1 MSEEHRQRN
10 VTGCKGLNV
19 PLTLTNY
26 LLNQQKLTMMKG
38 IHNIHKM
45 TASIAAVLLSASL
58 FSCSSDD
65 FFGKAEGTSEGIS
78 FGVTDAAETRAANA
92 NDEQTV
98 AHYVL
103 RSDASAD
110 TLCVRAI
117 VTDGIGNNDNKPMTR
132 AAMQTTMYDKFNVV
146 AAYKEDGNIGSQFF
160 MNEIATNNGTNWVPE
175 RIYYWPGSNRQ
186 LRFLAWAPT
195 DATFQAVPNSPTATT
210 LQYTT
215 PAEAKDQRDLVAA
228 ATDFIDSPAKEGN
241 CIPVGLQFKHLCTAV
256 IVKTGAT
263 MTDGTIKSVT
273 ITNVKNSGSYD
284 MVSSTWALNDGTANY
299 TVSPE
304 FATTGSTANGTDLNA
319 GESTLMLLPQTLGAD
334 SELKVEFHDNIS
346 GRDRTLSASL
356 NGAEWPMG
364 KTVTYRLSIT
374 PEYELNIDN
383 VAETVDAHY
392 VVQPIKVRLAN
403 LTDNTKWTL
412 TTKIDGEIYNGID
425 VSVLLDN
432 PEDGALN
439 VAKQGFWL
447 DKYVEIKR
455 NDNGE
460 IISKTLTNQTARG
473 TATVTG
479 TGNLEKD
486 AYVFIPENIGNTDR
500 NITITLKIDGA
511 SDTDA
516 VTKTITQKCPSWNGS
531 NVGYERFEKDNEGI
545 YPFGFL
551 WDRKVEYKYQGFLAL
566 LFKWVA
572 NSYKTADVDYLTT
585 KYTFKVLFKS
595 ITTATIDYTA
605 INNSL
610 NVGMSPDDGLEN
622 TRKLYTFK
630 NIGSISELENDFDN
644 LTILGYKW
652 QDKQTTGGHY
662 ETVKNFAAKMAVMRN
677 KFNVE
682 KREQKDPE
690 GNKVIFY
697 VPDIEENDIVWYLP
711 ASNEQKGITDTKYP
725 LSGTYWSSTAADD
738 NTHAYVYSSGSEP
751 VIGERMATHKIR
763 AARRK

>member
-1 MSEEHRQRN
+1 
-10 VTGCKGLNV
+10 
-19 PLTLTNY
+19 
-26 LLNQQKLTMMKG
+26 MKG
-38 IHNIHKM
+38 KMNIHKL

-65 FFGKAEGTSEGIS
+65 FFGKPESESTNGIS
-78 FGVTDAAETRAANA
+78 FGVSTENSAATRANNA
-92 NDEQTV
+92 NDGLTV
-98 AHYVL
+98 ARYTL
-103 RSDASAD
+103 RSDYSAD
-110 TLCVRAI
+110 TLCVRAV
-117 VTDGIGNNDNKPMTR
+117 VTDGIGNNANKPATR
-132 AAMQTTMYDKFNVV
+132 AAMQTSMYNDFKVV
-146 AAYKEDGNIGSQFF
+146 AAVKENGNVGTQYY
-160 MNEIATNNGTNWVPE
+160 MNDVATKTGTNWVPAHT
-175 RIYYWPGSNRQ
+175 YYWPGSNRQ

-195 DATFQAVPNSPTATT
+195 DAVFQSVPNSPNATT

-215 PAEAKDQRDLVAA
+215 PAEAKNQRDLVAA
-228 ATDFIDSPAKEGN
+228 ATDFIDSPANNGT
-241 CIPVGLQFKHLCTAV
+241 CTPVSLNFKHLCTAV
-256 IVKTGAT
+256 IIKTGET
-263 MTDGTIKSVT
+263 MTAGTIKSVSLKG
-273 ITNVKNSGSYD
+273 VKNSGTYD
-284 MVSSTWALNDGTANY
+284 MVNSAWTLTDSKADFTISPNQTTTSTT
-299 TVSPE
+299 P
-304 FATTGSTANGTDLNA
+304 NGTELNA
-319 GESTLMLLPQTLGAD
+319 GESTFMLLPQTLGAD
-334 SELKVEFHDNIS
+334 SKLEVEFHDNIS
-346 GRDRTLSASL
+346 GKDRILTASL

-374 PEYELNIDN
+374 PEYELNIEN
-383 VAETVDAHY
+383 TSEMLDAHY
-392 VVQPIKVRLAN
+392 IVEPIKVKIGN
-403 LTDNTKWTL
+403 LEPNAKWTL
-412 TTKIDGEIYNGID
+412 TAKIDGEIYNSID

-439 VAKQGFWL
+439 VAKQGFWI

-455 NDNGE
+455 NDEGE
-460 IISKTLTNQTARG
+460 IISKKLTNQTARG

-479 TGNLEKD
+479 TGNLETN

-500 NITITLKIDGA
+500 NITITLKVDGS
-511 SDTDA
+511 SDADA
-516 VTKTITQKCPSWNGS
+516 YKKTITQKCPSWNGN

-551 WDRKVEYKYQGFLAL
+551 WDRKVEYSYQGFLAL

-585 KYTFKVLFKS
+585 KYTFQLWFKS

-610 NVGMSPDDGLEN
+610 NVGMNTEDGLEN
-622 TRKLYTFK
+622 TKKLYTFK

-652 QDKQTTGGHY
+652 QNKKTEGGHY

-677 KFNVE
+677 KFNIE

-711 ASNEQKGITDTKYP
+711 ASNEQKGITDTEYP

-738 NTHAYVYSSGSEP
+738 NTHAYVYSSSGES